1 MAFFS
6 RPAGQCVCEGL
17 GKAVNAQPG
26 PDGGRWAPE
35 LPKSVSGLIAEDF
48 C

>member
-6 RPAGQCVCEGL
+6 RPAVQRAREEL
-17 GKAVNAQPG
+17 GKAVNAQPV
-26 PDGGRWAPE
+26 PHGGRWPPE
-35 LPKSVSGLIAEDF
+35 LPQHVVRVIAEDF